1 LKINGLKMMEI
12 RQKKN
17 ITRADVGAVAGVTHV
32 RIWQIEQ
39 NESSNINPIVLK
51 AIAKKLGVK
60 PEELQ

>member
-1 LKINGLKMMEI
+1 MEI
-12 RQKKN
+12 RQEKK